1 MSEYNPFSAPDVFGD
16 ISGQTTPAR
25 QYFGGLRR
33 LPYFGYGFLL
43 NVGIRVIQSIAIAE
57 GAPWIA
63 LLMLPV
69 SIIGAL
75 ALAYQRCLNIGM
87 NPWWCLGLIV
97 PILNIFVALRC
108 IAYPEGYEHHKTLDT
123 PAKVLIGLFLAAFVF
138 VLFAVVIVL
147 AGRH

>member
-1 MSEYNPFSAPDVFGD
+1 M
-16 ISGQTTPAR
+16 
-25 QYFGGLRR
+25 
-33 LPYFGYGFLL
+33 
-43 NVGIRVIQSIAIAE
+43 NVCILVVQSIAIAE
-57 GAPWIA
+57 GAPLIA

-69 SIIGAL
+69 SIIGAM
-75 ALAYQRCLNIGM
+75 ALAYQRCVNIGM

-97 PILNIFVALRC
+97 PILNIFVGLRC

-138 VLFAVVIVL
+138 ALFAIVIVL